1 VKTVADARLVPT
13 ALLERER
20 CLIDLEQWLFTTA
33 GGGCI
38 ALVHGEAGIGKTAL
52 VKELSRRQQARRVL
66 WGACDALF
74 TPRPLA
80 PLNDIARQTMG
91 VLLEAINSGAS
102 REVIFNAALDELER
116 GAPAL
121 VVFEDMHWADEATLD
136 LLKFLGRRI
145 DRTRAMLVVTYRD
158 DEGGPC
164 HPLRFLIGDL
174 PRTHCR
180 RMPLSPLSEQAVAK
194 LARQAGR
201 PPASLHNVTGG
212 NPFFVTEVLAAETAG
227 VPVSVRDAV
236 LARAI
241 RLSPSARDIA
251 ELVCVVPGST
261 ETWLLERAGV
271 SDEAAIESCLSIGM
285 KRDEDGSLAFRH
297 ELARRALEDSL
308 SEARKQSL
316 HAKVLEI
323 LMSCPGISAAR
334 MAHHADGSGD
344 RLEPEARATLNEKL
358 AYECYLIGE
367 HERWRL
373 DMLACSASAKLEQG
387 DWEGCSEEVDAVLRN
402 PGANPTARIPALTAL
417 AQIRIRRGDPD
428 PSSPLEE
435 AQTLAGQPPQLQR
448 LAALAVVRAEAAW
461 LSDDREGVVR
471 AILPVYELTR
481 QKLDPRMNGELAV
494 WLFRVN
500 SLDERRTQLAEPYA
514 AEISGQWR
522 SAADA
527 WKELGCPYEHATV
540 LALYGSETEKRQ
552 ALTVFESLGASP
564 ASRALRKQFRAH
576 GIKGVPRGARA
587 TTQSNQYGL
596 TKREA
601 EVLSLLSRGMR
612 NAAIARALF
621 VSHKTVDHHVSSIL
635 GKLGVPSRGEAV
647 VVTQKWQNGAHGPS
661 RNHSIPRQANLAARP
676 DARYPGT
683 VR

>member
-1 VKTVADARLVPT
+1 
-13 ALLERER
+13 
-20 CLIDLEQWLFTTA
+20 
-33 GGGCI
+33 
-38 ALVHGEAGIGKTAL
+38 
-52 VKELSRRQQARRVL
+52 
-66 WGACDALF
+66 
-74 TPRPLA
+74 
-80 PLNDIARQTMG
+80 
-91 VLLEAINSGAS
+91 
-102 REVIFNAALDELER
+102 
-116 GAPAL
+116 
-121 VVFEDMHWADEATLD
+121 
-136 LLKFLGRRI
+136 
-145 DRTRAMLVVTYRD
+145 
-158 DEGGPC
+158 
-164 HPLRFLIGDL
+164 
-174 PRTHCR
+174 
-180 RMPLSPLSEQAVAK
+180 
-194 LARQAGR
+194 
-201 PPASLHNVTGG
+201 VTGG

-227 VPVSVRDAV
+227 VPVPVRDAV
-236 LARAI
+236 LARAF

-261 ETWLLERAGV
+261 ETWLLERAGM

-285 KRDEDGSLAFRH
+285 KRDEDGSLAFRYD
-297 ELARRALEDSL
+297 LVRRALEDSL
-308 SEARKQSL
+308 SETRKQSL

-334 MAHHADGSGD
+334 MAHHA
-344 RLEPEARATLNEKL
+344 PVVAAH
-358 AYECYLIGE
+358 A
-367 HERWRL
+367 
-373 DMLACSASAKLEQG
+373 ACSARAKLEQG
-387 DWEGCSEEVDAVLRN
+387 DWEGCSEAVDAVLRD
-402 PGANPTARIPALTAL
+402 PGADPTTRIPALTAL

-435 AQTLAGQPPQLQR
+435 AQTLAGQRPQLQR

-527 WKELGCPYEHATV
+527 WKERGCPYEHATV

-647 VVTQKWQNGAHGPS
+647 VVSQKWQNGAHGPS

-676 DARYPGT
+676 DARYSGT